1 MTKVDQQERHYHSEN
16 GIANMKQTHYFNS
29 KTWQYLTLDEI
40 AEMDKREYTVEM
52 LEAILEE
59 LMKE

>member
-1 MTKVDQQERHYHSEN
+1 MR
-16 GIANMKQTHYFNS
+16 QTHYFNS

-40 AEMDKREYTVEM
+40 AETDKKEYTVEM

-59 LMKE
+59 LMKD